1 MLLSDGDG
9 SHRLLLDALA
19 LALKVRRSPEAV
31 LSCHV
36 FSIITSCDEVLNA
49 PRPHFTE
56 WDTATGKLLL
66 RFQGAATAYA
76 AHKELRLIC
85 TSYLRQ
91 ILLLAPFQP
100 LSAPACPTNSRT
112 WREEET
118 SGMALPLAVRH
129 GNRRGLRF
137 RGGVC
142 LSPHGGHEAIVTDK
156 AMMGVGGAEITS
168 LQNKGVGK
176 GLLPSI
182 P

>member
-91 ILLLAPFQP
+91 I
-100 LSAPACPTNSRT
+100 
-112 WREEET
+112 
-118 SGMALPLAVRH
+118 
-129 GNRRGLRF
+129 
-137 RGGVC
+137 
-142 LSPHGGHEAIVTDK
+142 
-156 AMMGVGGAEITS
+156 
-168 LQNKGVGK
+168 
-176 GLLPSI
+176 
-182 P
+182 